1 MFSLLCFSLMKESEK
16 SLQVTGLKRRH
27 PFRSKTSQTSAAAD
41 REESDLLLV
50 LNMTNAFCH
59 PNLDFNII
67 PRSFQVFCEQL
78 K

>member
-1 MFSLLCFSLMKESEK
+1 MVSLLCSYEGIGEIFGGDRLKKE
-16 SLQVTGLKRRH
+16 T

-50 LNMTNAFCH
+50 LNMTNAFRH
-59 PNLDFNII
+59 PNLDFTIM
-67 PRSFQVFCEQL
+67 PRSFHVFCEQL